1 MIISKTPFRIPL
13 TGGGT
18 DLDFYYK
25 KKGGQL
31 YSLAINQHVYVLI
44 HRREIDKNYLIQTTK
59 TEFSEKINNIN
70 HDLIRETLRFFNLKE
85 KLHVSTFS
93 TIPTNTGLGSS
104 SSMIIGL
111 INCIKKLKNMKIND
125 LNTIK
130 IAYEIERKICK
141 NYGGWQDQVISQYG
155 GLIKLDISKNEKIN
169 IKKILIDKNII
180 NKVQKNF
187 ILVYS
192 KKKRS
197 SSAVAN
203 SVKNRKIKI
212 IDDYDKIKSLNETL
226 ILSMTNKNPKYIADI
241 FNKHWIIKKRLS
253 KKITNIK
260 INQFYNQLMKKY
272 NFLGGKLIGAGG
284 GGFFLMVTKNKK
296 QSISMLNKD
305 KISYI
310 DFEIEKLGSRI
321 ILG

>member
-25 KKGGQL
+25 KRSGQL

-44 HRREIDKNYLIQTTK
+44 HKREIDKNYLIQTTK
-59 TEFSEKINNIN
+59 TEFYEKINLIN
-70 HDLIRETLRFFNLKE
+70 HDLIRETLKFFNLKE

-104 SSMIIGL
+104 SSMVIGL
-111 INCIKKLKNMKIND
+111 INCIKRLKNIKLSNLD
-125 LNTIK
+125 TIRT
-130 IAYEIERKICK
+130 AYKIERKIC
-141 NYGGWQDQVISQYG
+141 NHYGGWQDQVISQYG
-155 GLIKLDISKNEKIN
+155 GLIKLNITKKEELNVDRISLKKDISDRVE
-169 IKKILIDKNII
+169 
-180 NKVQKNF
+180 KNF

-192 KKKRS
+192 KKKRFS
-197 SSAVAN
+197 SVVA
-203 SVKNRKIKI
+203 SSIKNRKIKI
-212 IDDYDKIKSLNETL
+212 LENYDEIKALNQKL
-226 ILSMTNKNPKYIADI
+226 IFSIKNKDPKYIADI
-241 FNKHWIIKKRLS
+241 FNKHWVIKKKLS
-253 KKITNIK
+253 NKITDKKINE
-260 INQFYNQLMKKY
+260 FYDHLMKKY
-272 NFLGGKLIGAGG
+272 KFLGGKLIGAGG

-296 QSISMLNKD
+296 KLISLLKRD

-310 DFEIEKLGSRI
+310 DFKIEKFGSQT